1 MKSGSDFLLLVVAP
15 VTSTLV
21 YKDSSDREW
30 LNRRFAM
37 YRDILKDSWVVQE
50 ERQEGKLEGFQ
61 QALLKIVQRRFPEM
75 VDLTKKQIDG
85 VEDPEL
91 LEDLLINISLAQ
103 NVQDAIRALFALD
116 KTERRTDTDHD
127 APTMNDL

>member
-37 YRDILKDSWVVQE
+37 YRDIFKDSWVVQE

-61 QALLKIVQRRFPEM
+61 QALLKFVQRRFPEM

-91 LEDLLINISLAQ
+91 LQDLLVNISLAQ
-103 NVQDAIRALFALD
+103 NVQDAVKALFALE
-116 KTERRTDTDHD
+116 KTERRTDTDHHES
-127 APTMNDL
+127 TMSE

>member
-1 MKSGSDFLLLVVAP
+1 M
-15 VTSTLV
+15 
-21 YKDSSDREW
+21 YKDI
-30 LNRRFAM
+30 F
-37 YRDILKDSWVVQE
+37 KDSWVVQE

-61 QALLKIVQRRFPEM
+61 QALLKFVQRRFPEM

-103 NVQDAIRALFALD
+103 NVQDAIRALFALE